1 MFSALSTTSLSGAQ
15 EQRTL
20 EAISKALPIM
30 ARSFAVDPIV
40 AALEI
45 GLEHGCGFVR
55 CSERNKPM
63 FASISKPMYRS
74 SEHPIPIS
82 SREHKD
88 YSIVP
93 SFFRSYCSFPSTN
106 SFAKRKLW
114 HDKVSENH
122 DPNQQSVE
130 VEDLRV
136 TLPHLCDLETLSAF
150 SAMSGD
156 KAIKVFRTP
165 AVRKYFCYPST
176 PVVQSIII
184 VVCIVACR

>member
-45 GLEHGCGFVR
+45 GPEHGCGFVR
-55 CSERNKPM
+55 CSERSKPM

-74 SEHPIPIS
+74 SEHPIPIL

-88 YSIVP
+88 YSFVP

-106 SFAKRKLW
+106 SFAKRELW
-114 HDKVSENH
+114 HDELLENH
-122 DPNQQSVE
+122 DPDQHSVE

-136 TLPHLCDLETLSAF
+136 ALPHLCDIEILSAF
-150 SAMSGD
+150 AELDSLV
-156 KAIKVFRTP
+156 VFATP
-165 AVRKYFCYPST
+165 AVSFVGT
-176 PVVQSIII
+176 TLQ
-184 VVCIVACR
+184 

>member
-1 MFSALSTTSLSGAQ
+1 MFRALSTTSLSGAQ
-15 EQRTL
+15 EQRSL
-20 EAISKALPIM
+20 EEISKALPIM

-45 GLEHGCGFVR
+45 GPEHGRGFVR
-55 CSERNKPM
+55 CSERTKNM
-63 FASISKPMYRS
+63 FASISEPIYRS

-93 SFFRSYCSFPSTN
+93 SFFRSCCPFPSTN

-114 HDKVSENH
+114 DDKVLENH
-122 DPNQQSVE
+122 DDQHSVE

-136 TLPHLCDLETLSAF
+136 ALPHLCNLETLRAF
-150 SAMSGD
+150 SAMRDD
-156 KAIKVFRTP
+156 KAIRVFKTQ
-165 AVRKYFCYPST
+165 AVRKYVSL
-176 PVVQSIII
+176 SIPQLQLFK
-184 VVCIVACR
+184 A